1 MIAVFIWLVVVAMAQ
16 TGASYDYDLIV
27 IGAGSGGVRA
37 GRIAAGHGARVAVI
51 EGDRPGGTCV
61 IHGCV
66 PKKLLMYG
74 SAFSSEVEDARG
86 FGWQI
91 DKMPPHDWPALIA
104 AKDAELDR
112 LEAIYRSL
120 LKNAGATLISGWAKV
135 TGPHEVTVDGASYS
149 AEKILVA
156 VGGTPHIVD
165 TPGLAAHA
173 ITSNEALDLAQFP
186 NEILVYGSGYIALE
200 FAGIFNGFGA
210 KTHLVYRSDL
220 PLRGFD
226 EDVRAHIAVALAD
239 RGITLHSGSPI
250 EKVTDDGARKQV
262 SLSSGA
268 TLSVDAVMAATG
280 RRPNT
285 AGLVLDE
292 VGVTCGQQGEIIV
305 DAESRTSVPSIFAI
319 GDVTNRI
326 NLTPVAIAEGHA
338 FADSEFGGNKR
349 VADHTNVASAVFSQP
364 PIASVGLTEAEAQAA
379 FGAITVFTS
388 GFRAMKNT
396 ISGRGEKTFMKLIVD
411 RASDRLVGAHMMGPD
426 CGEIMQGI
434 AVAIKAGATKADFDA
449 TIGIHPTA
457 AEEFVTMRTARP

>member
-1 MIAVFIWLVVVAMAQ
+1 MVVAMAQ
-16 TGASYDYDLIV
+16 TGASYDFDLIV

-37 GRIAAGHGARVAVI
+37 GRVAAGHGARVAVI

-61 IHGCV
+61 IRGCV
-66 PKKLLMYG
+66 PKKLLMFG

-91 DKMPPHDWPALIA
+91 DQMPPHDWPALIA
-104 AKDAELDR
+104 AKDAELNR

-135 TGPHEVTVDGASYS
+135 TGPHEVSVDGTSYR
-149 AEKILVA
+149 AEKILLA
-156 VGGTPHIVD
+156 VGGAPHIVE
-165 TPGLAAHA
+165 TPGLATHA

-186 NEILVYGSGYIALE
+186 NEIVVYGSGYIALE

-226 EDVRAHIAVALAD
+226 EDVRAHIALALAD
-239 RGITLHSGSPI
+239 RGITLHSGSTI
-250 EKVTDDGARKQV
+250 DNVTAGGARKQV
-262 SLSSGA
+262 TLSSGA
-268 TLSVDAVMAATG
+268 VLSADVVMAATG

-285 AGLVLDE
+285 AGLGLDE
-292 VGVTCGQQGEIIV
+292 VGVLCGQQGEVIV
-305 DAESRTSVPSIFAI
+305 STESRTSIYSIFAI

-338 FADSEFGGNKR
+338 FADSEFGGSKR
-349 VADHTNVASAVFSQP
+349 VTDHANVASAVFSQP
-364 PIASVGLTEAEAQAA
+364 PIASVGLTEAEAKAA

-411 RASDRLVGAHMMGPD
+411 RTSDRVVGAHMIGPD

-434 AVAIKAGATKADFDA
+434 AVAIKVGATKADFDA
-449 TIGIHPTA
+449 TVGIHPTA

>member
-1 MIAVFIWLVVVAMAQ
+1 MELHEENAFKIRSYNNAYLNIRKLPRELTELNESEISSLPGVGKAITAKITELIE
-16 TGASYDYDLIV
+16 TGSLKN
-27 IGAGSGGVRA
+27 
-37 GRIAAGHGARVAVI
+37 I
-51 EGDRPGGTCV
+51 E
-61 IHGCV
+61 
-66 PKKLLMYG
+66 KLLDITPEGIVQMLG
-74 SAFSSEVEDARG
+74 IKGLGAKKIGVIWKDLGVESAGELLYAVNENRL
-86 FGWQI
+86 I
-91 DKMPPHDWPALIA
+91 D
-104 AKDAELDR
+104 
-112 LEAIYRSL
+112 
-120 LKNAGATLISGWAKV
+120 LK
-135 TGPHEVTVDGASYS
+135 
-149 AEKILVA
+149 
-156 VGGTPHIVD
+156 
-165 TPGLAAHA
+165 
-173 ITSNEALDLAQFP
+173 
-186 NEILVYGSGYIALE
+186 
-200 FAGIFNGFGA
+200 GFGA

-239 RGITLHSGSPI
+239 RGITLHSGSTI
-250 EKVTDDGARKQV
+250 DKVTDDGARKQV

-285 AGLVLDE
+285 AGLGLDE

-364 PIASVGLTEAEAQAA
+364 PIASVGLTETEAKAA

-411 RASDRLVGAHMMGPD
+411 RASDRVVG
-426 CGEIMQGI
+426 
-434 AVAIKAGATKADFDA
+434 
-449 TIGIHPTA
+449 
-457 AEEFVTMRTARP
+457 